1 MAPDTWENI
10 NEHVRSEWKAETT
23 PFERVYEIVEQTH
36 DGQSAA
42 ELAERAL
49 VSEPTARRH
58 CKALVNTGFAET
70 KSDGQTTLY
79 RRNADRVLMSRI
91 RELRENTDRDELLAG
106 IRRMKVD
113 IRQYEDRYNV
123 VSPEEL
129 AQKLDADETDG
140 WDDLS
145 AWKTTRQNLAV
156 AQASLAYGEAS
167 HQLTA

>member
-1 MAPDTWENI
+1 MTTDTWDNI
-10 NEHVRSEWKAETT
+10 NEHVKQEWKAETT

-42 ELAERAL
+42 EMAERAI

-70 KSDGQTTLY
+70 ESDGQTTLY

-91 RELRENTDRDELLAG
+91 RELRENTNRDELLEG
-106 IRRMKVD
+106 VRQMKAE
-113 IRQYEDRYNV
+113 IRQYEDRYDV

-129 AQKLDADETDG
+129 SRKLDGDETEG

-145 AWKTTRQNLAV
+145 VWKTTRQNLAV
-156 AQASLAYGEAS
+156 AQATLAYSEAS
-167 HQLTA
+167 HQITA